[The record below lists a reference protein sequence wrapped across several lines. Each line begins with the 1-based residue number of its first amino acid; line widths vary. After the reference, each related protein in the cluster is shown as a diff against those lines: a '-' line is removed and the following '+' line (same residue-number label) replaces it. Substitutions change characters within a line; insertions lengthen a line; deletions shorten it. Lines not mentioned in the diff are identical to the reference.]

1 MAVSAEVLDLLRL
14 TLVPG
19 LGPIRIARLLKAF
32 GDAPRVLSASAAEV
46 RQVKGIGPT
55 LASAIA
61 AHRST
66 TDAALEQ
73 ECREIERRSVRLIAL
88 GSPEYP
94 PMLAQI
100 PDAPPLLYV
109 RGELHAGTHDRY
121 PVAIVGSRRC
131 TAYGHE
137 QATRFAGALA
147 SAGLTIVSGG
157 ARGIDTAAHRGAMM
171 AGGRTLVVQGCGL
184 SNCYPTENAAL
195 YEDII
200 RGRGAIVSELPMTA
214 PPEAENFPARNRIIS
229 GLSLGVIVIEAQLG
243 SGSLI
248 TARQAVEE
256 HGREVMAVP
265 GRVDSSASQGTHEL
279 LKKGEAA
286 LVTEPKDV
294 LELLETPA
302 RHHFQGTHESRYAVA
317 VGSVEADGQSLFGS
331 PQGGADL
338 GVSAVASAQ
347 RSQPA
352 DAWSN
357 QSAQAAILSALGEP
371 ATIDRLCELT
381 GLSPQELQGELTLL
395 ELQGRVRQ
403 SRGIVSRKS

>member
-1 MAVSAEVLDLLRL
+1 
-14 TLVPG
+14 
-19 LGPIRIARLLKAF
+19 
-32 GDAPRVLSASAAEV
+32 
-46 RQVKGIGPT
+46 
-55 LASAIA
+55 
-61 AHRST
+61 
-66 TDAALEQ
+66 
-73 ECREIERRSVRLIAL
+73 
-88 GSPEYP
+88 
-94 PMLAQI
+94 MLAQI

-157 ARGIDTAAHRGAMM
+157 ARGIDTAAHRGAIM
-171 AGGRTLVVQGCGL
+171 AGGRTIVVQGCGL
-184 SNCYPTENAAL
+184 SNCYPTENASL

-317 VGSVEADGQSLFGS
+317 MGSAENTDPSLFGS
-331 PQGGADL
+331 PEGGVADR
-338 GVSAVASAQ
+338 GVSVAAAAQ
-347 RSQPA
+347 RPTPA
-352 DAWSN
+352 DSWSN

-371 ATIDRLCELT
+371 ATIDRLCDLT
-381 GLSPQELQGELTLL
+381 GLSPHELQAELTLL

-403 SRGIVSRKS
+403 SRGMVSRKS